1 MAPPLDAVAASAI
14 DLVETFAVLGR
25 EKVTV
30 CGSRVTS
37 NETLYRSD
45 AKYVAVS
52 PV

>member
-1 MAPPLDAVAASAI
+1 MAPLLDEVAASVI

-25 EKVTV
+25 VNVIV

-45 AKYVAVS
+45 AKCVAVS
-52 PV
+52 FV